1 VDFRP
6 RSNRSIESA
15 RLFVTNIAGQQ
26 VASIF
31 DGMAAAG
38 EHDFSFDGSRLAN
51 GVYYLNLETDLG
63 IARNAMTILR

>member
-1 VDFRP
+1 
-6 RSNRSIESA
+6 
-15 RLFVTNIAGQQ
+15 VTNIAGQQ